1 MALWNLNNGIEFD
14 TPHVHEAQ
22 NDFSHDSPHF
32 SSRSNPSP
40 RPASSARAACP
51 SMRLAVAGE
60 MAGGEVVDF
69 EGLALGDVR
78 GLVIDVYQGRV
89 AYLIVSL
96 RPDLRTDSGSLRIVP
111 WHSVSVDPNQAC
123 FTLNVEEE
131 TLVNAPACHP
141 GELPD
146 MSQPDWALN
155 THKHYEARP
164 YWD

>member
-22 NDFSHDSPHF
+22 NDFSHDSPHFF

-89 AYLIVSL
+89 PI
-96 RPDLRTDSGSLRIVP
+96 
-111 WHSVSVDPNQAC
+111 
-123 FTLNVEEE
+123 
-131 TLVNAPACHP
+131 
-141 GELPD
+141 
-146 MSQPDWALN
+146 
-155 THKHYEARP
+155 
-164 YWD
+164 